1 MIGLSLVTRPSNIE
15 NPSRKRSSISRWLL
29 NGGQS
34 LLLWGALGLAGCREP
49 ELERADLLLQL
60 EDWPRAIALYDHL
73 VEKDP
78 SRAEARMGLALARA
92 GREREAAEASL
103 DSASRWLSVARDF
116 AIVERLDS
124 ALSTS
129 HDRADALFQAA
140 LCWQREGR
148 IPQARNAA
156 EQAQATLA
164 PHAPSAQYLGTLARS
179 EGDAVAAER
188 WFTRAIAA
196 DSAYLPAWASLGE
209 LAEKDGDP
217 EGALLYWEEGL
228 RRSPGQAW
236 FQQSVQRLRDSLGLS
251 TP

>member
-1 MIGLSLVTRPSNIE
+1 MLWSGL
-15 NPSRKRSSISRWLL
+15 
-29 NGGQS
+29 
-34 LLLWGALGLAGCREP
+34 ALAGCRDP

-73 VEKDP
+73 VEADP

-92 GREREAAEASL
+92 GREREAAESNL

-124 ALSTS
+124 ALSTGR
-129 HDRADALFQAA
+129 DRADAYFQAA

-148 IPQARNAA
+148 IPQARHAA

-164 PHAPSAQYLGTLARS
+164 PHAPSAQYLGTLARG
-179 EGDAVAAER
+179 EGDVVAAER

-209 LAEKDGDP
+209 LSEKDGDP

-228 RRSPGQAW
+228 RRSPGQPW
-236 FQQSVQRLRDSLGLS
+236 FEQAVQRLRDSLGLA